1 MLVKIKSS
9 SSSTFFLIAFVL
21 LAILLVT
28 MLPSSCS
35 HREGLENPDPSALKT
50 LVPPGPPEPSVHEI
64 DARLTALE
72 KSVNESKDKIAMG
85 EAKANAAVGNL
96 QATLPS

>member
-1 MLVKIKSS
+1 MLKLKFSS
-9 SSSTFFLIAFVL
+9 SAVYLIAFVILAVL
-21 LAILLVT
+21 LMTI
-28 MLPSSCS
+28 LPSSCG
-35 HREGLENPDPSALKT
+35 REGLENLPTALKDI
-50 LVPPGPPEPSVHEI
+50 VAHEPSIHEI
-64 DARLTALE
+64 DTRLTALE